1 VKVYEQET
9 DLNALAQKIFSEV
22 NMDGL
27 VWNKDFKIMPVA
39 FGMNMLEVGCVIEDL
54 KVTTDDI
61 FEKIE
66 SWEEV
71 QSTDTVAFQ
80 KV

>member
-1 VKVYEQET
+1 
-9 DLNALAQKIFSEV
+9 
-22 NMDGL
+22 
-27 VWNKDFKIMPVA
+27 MPVA